1 MIQDLDKT
9 LEKIFYERG
18 KLNRN
23 EIDVSFEQPTG
34 EWSARINRPTLNC
47 YAFDLRENIKLRSMD
62 MAITAQQNGG
72 ARISLRPMRFD
83 VMYLVTAWARRIEDE
98 HQLLWRALGGLV
110 QVPKLDP
117 ADCEGALRD
126 QMFDIPLTIANVTD
140 RMPSMTDIWSV
151 LDNQMRLGFTL
162 VATVALD
169 SGRGFEAPL
178 VLERLITF
186 GQADEPQQHVITAED
201 VTRHLKAEA
210 NAEEPDEGKP
220 GRTSTRKK

>member
-9 LEKIFYERG
+9 IEKLLYERG

-23 EIDVSFEQPTG
+23 EIDISFEQPTS

-62 MAITAQQNGG
+62 MAVAAQQNG
-72 ARISLRPMRFD
+72 ARISLRPTRFD
-83 VMYLVTAWARRIEDE
+83 LMYLITAWARRIEDE
-98 HQLLWRALGGLV
+98 HQLLWRALGALV

-126 QMFDIPLTIANVTD
+126 QMFDIPLTLANVTD

-162 VATVALD
+162 VVTLALD

-178 VLERLITF
+178 VLERMITF
-186 GQADEPQQHVITAED
+186 GQSDEPQQHVITAED

-210 NAEEPDEGKP
+210 GGEKLDEGKT
-220 GRTSTRKK
+220 GKSSTKKK